1 VKNERARRPLALVFS
16 DREELRGRG
25 CRVLPRKDYDV
36 LGSAETGDAKSWL
49 KEDTFE
55 VAILAAGAGYSLGD
69 LVETFEDRAIRLV
82 RIG

>member
-1 VKNERARRPLALVFS
+1 MKNERARRPLALVFS

-25 CRVLPRKDYDV
+25 YRVLPRKDYDV

-55 VAILAAGAGYSLGD
+55 VAILDAGYSLGD
-69 LVETFEDRAIRLV
+69 LVEAFEDRAIRLV